1 VKRLVACRSGRR
13 HRQREGGRDRDRD
26 RDRDMATRSSGRHKA
41 WPGADTTGAVTAMCF
56 SPEASFVGGGAVT
69 ALGVAALSQVRD
81 RRQVALAALPLAF
94 GLHQLT
100 EGVVWLSVRE
110 QVSSAVGTAAVHAY
124 LLYAQ
129 VLLPMLLPLSVL
141 LLERVPWR
149 RWALA
154 GLLLAGAGV
163 AAVLLHA
170 LLVGEID
177 VQVSGSS
184 LDYGIDAPYAGQ
196 LAVVY
201 VLATCGPLLL
211 SATRWLV
218 VLGVLNLGAVALT
231 LAVQAATFT
240 SVWCAY
246 AAWISGA
253 ILLFL
258 QRHRNAPRRLRFPRS
273 A

>member
-1 VKRLVACRSGRR
+1 
-13 HRQREGGRDRDRD
+13 
-26 RDRDMATRSSGRHKA
+26 
-41 WPGADTTGAVTAMCF
+41 MCF
-56 SPEASFVGGGAVT
+56 SPEVSFVGGTLVS
-69 ALGVAALSQVRD
+69 ALGVAALSYVRD
-81 RRQVALAALPLAF
+81 RRQVVLGALPIAF

-100 EGVVWLSVRE
+100 EGVVWLAVRE
-110 QVSSAVGTAAVHAY
+110 QVSAAVGTAAVHAY
-124 LLYAQ
+124 LLFAQ
-129 VLLPMLLPLSVL
+129 VLLPVLLPLAVL

-149 RWALA
+149 RRVLA
-154 GLLLAGAGV
+154 GLLLAGAAV
-163 AAVLLHA
+163 AAALLHG
-170 LLVGEID
+170 LLVGEVD
-177 VQVSGSS
+177 VQVTGSS
-184 LDYGIDAPYAGQ
+184 LEYGTGTPYGGQ

-211 SATRWLV
+211 SGTRWLV
-218 VLGVLNLGAVALT
+218 VLGVLNGAAVALT

-258 QRHRNAPRRLRFPRS
+258 HRHRNAPRRLALRRS